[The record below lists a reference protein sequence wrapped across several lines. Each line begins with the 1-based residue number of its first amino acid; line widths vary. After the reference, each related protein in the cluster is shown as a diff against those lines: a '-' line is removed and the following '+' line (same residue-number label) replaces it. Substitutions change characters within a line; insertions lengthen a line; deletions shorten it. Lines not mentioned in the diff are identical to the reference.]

1 MEGQAE
7 LERDL
12 TRAADA
18 LRDALTF
25 LVRYD
30 QLVALSRGEPDGT
43 GGSVLADRVHEG
55 LAAANRALAGLR
67 AGRGP
72 TACHPDADAA
82 YPYRLDARD
91 PGTAAR
97 PGDPGVGTPSGDPAG
112 PGSPPPRIG
121 HEPGE

>member
-12 TRAADA
+12 VRAVDA

-30 QLVALSRGEPDGT
+30 QLTALSRGEPAGG

-55 LAAANRALAGLR
+55 LAAANRVLVGVR
-67 AGRGP
+67 SGRWP
-72 TACHPDADAA
+72 AACRVDPACPH
-82 YPYRLDARD
+82 RLD
-91 PGTAAR
+91 
-97 PGDPGVGTPSGDPAG
+97 GVGPPSFGGGAQQPPG
-112 PGSPPPRIG
+112 PRVSRIG

>member
-67 AGRGP
+67 AGRWP
-72 TACHPDADAA
+72 TACRPDAA
-82 YPYRLDARD
+82 YPDRLDARA
-91 PGTAAR
+91 PGAAAQ
-97 PGDPGVGTPSGDPAG
+97 PGDPGVGTPSGEAG

>member
-12 TRAADA
+12 LRSVDA

-30 QLVALSRGEPDGT
+30 QLTALSRGEPAGS

-55 LAAANRALAGLR
+55 LAAANRVLVGVR
-67 AGRGP
+67 AGRWSAP
-72 TACHPDADAA
+72 CH
-82 YPYRLDARD
+82 L
-91 PGTAAR
+91 
-97 PGDPGVGTPSGDPAG
+97 DPACPHRPDCG
-112 PGSPPPRIG
+112 GPPSFGAGAQEPPGSWVPRIG